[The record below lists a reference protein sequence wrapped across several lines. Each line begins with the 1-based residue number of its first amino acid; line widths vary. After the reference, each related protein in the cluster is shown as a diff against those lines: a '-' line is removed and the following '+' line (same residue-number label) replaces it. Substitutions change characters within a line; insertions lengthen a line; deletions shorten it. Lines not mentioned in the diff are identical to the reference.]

1 MAIIHWKYRDMHQ
14 KINGDIRE
22 ATFFMTVQVYSCK
35 CLFMQLLQGYE
46 CAGQRLL
53 IKFPDN
59 PLSNGN
65 VVIRK
70 GVGATANVTGNTAAT
85 TSNKR

>member
-1 MAIIHWKYRDMHQ
+1 MHFHKTQ
-14 KINGDIRE
+14 VSTKNKSAQNAWGFTIKHDDQQILI
-22 ATFFMTVQVYSCK
+22 FF
-35 CLFMQLLQGYE
+35 QGSE

-65 VVIRK
+65 VVLRK
-70 GVGATANVTGNTAAT
+70 GASQSAPH
-85 TSNKR
+85 NKKWVADGS